1 MILQTKLLEPPG
13 FSTSLRSNFVMMFRE
28 EWRQN
33 VDFAKK
39 RHIMM
44 FPVMLA
50 LVSMVVTVGLRFL
63 TGDAGIESAYD
74 TMKAAEAQSAK
85 AFTWD
90 ELKVG
95 LHLSLFMFS
104 LGMGSFA
111 FVGRNMVSQR
121 ASGKSYL
128 LASPALLPIELP
140 PVYLAYY
147 LKEVAFYLC
156 LILSPVVGGMA
167 LGILFGSYTGIS
179 VPLLWSSIPVVLSC
193 MLVTMMQGLALSF
206 YASAIWS
213 RSRFGSFL
221 IPIIAVIAGVIVAL
235 DYVPLESAISGL
247 HVQLHH
253 DFFLLPIAAIAW
265 LIIATVGAYLVPDD
279 FEVRVTTRTDLFVP
293 VHDRLFFLGNGQM
306 RTLVAKE
313 IADVWRSGTMFKML
327 GSYCV
332 PLLFL
337 LALAWMADFAT
348 NGDMP
353 IPINLLSYAPFLGFF
368 GFNFYSW
375 LNAVDSPDFLNG
387 LPVRV
392 PQLLRAKIIVYF
404 LMTTWISVLFLI
416 LMAHLLDQ
424 WVGLLPA
431 LLVMFANSVY
441 IVALSGLLMGLRPN
455 KAIFD
460 TQIMAIFWVA
470 TVLPLVSLFLLSFTQ
485 GDMSLY
491 ANQFDQ
497 IQAGGFDAESS
508 IYTDEAEVSFQGI
521 VAISVG
527 LLVLAGAFLMM
538 LERRWGRSAFEN

>member
-1 MILQTKLLEPPG
+1 MTLENTLRDPPG
-13 FSTSLRSNFVMMFRE
+13 FSNSLRSNFLMMFRE

-85 AFTWD
+85 AFTWN

-128 LASPALLPIELP
+128 LASPALLPLELP

-156 LILSPVVGGMA
+156 LILTPVVGGMC
-167 LGILFGSYTGIS
+167 LGILFGTYTGIS
-179 VPLLWSSIPVVLSC
+179 VPLLWPSIPVVLSC

-213 RSRFGSFL
+213 RSRIGSFL
-221 IPIIAVIAGVIVAL
+221 VPILAVVAGVIVAL

-253 DFFLLPIAAIAW
+253 DFFVLPLAAIAW
-265 LIIATVGAYLVPDD
+265 LVIATVGAYLVPDD
-279 FEVRVTTRTDLFVP
+279 FEVRVTTRADLFVP
-293 VHDRLFFLGNGQM
+293 VHKRLFFLGNGQM

-508 IYTDEAEVSFQGI
+508 IYTDDAEVSFQGI
-521 VAISVG
+521 VAISVA
-527 LLVLAGAFLMM
+527 LLALGGAFLLM

>member
-13 FSTSLRSNFVMMFRE
+13 FSTSLLSNFVMMFRE

-128 LASPALLPIELP
+128 LASPALLPMELP

-293 VHDRLFFLGNGQM
+293 VHERLFFLGNGQM

>member
-1 MILQTKLLEPPG
+1 MTLENTLRDPPG
-13 FSTSLRSNFVMMFRE
+13 FSNSLRSNFLMMFRE

-85 AFTWD
+85 AFTWN

-128 LASPALLPIELP
+128 LASPALLPLELP

-156 LILSPVVGGMA
+156 LILTPVVGGMC
-167 LGILFGSYTGIS
+167 LGILFGTYTGIS

-213 RSRFGSFL
+213 RSRIGSFL
-221 IPIIAVIAGVIVAL
+221 VPILAVVAGVIVAL

-253 DFFLLPIAAIAW
+253 DFFVLPIAAIAW
-265 LIIATVGAYLVPDD
+265 LVIATVGAYLVPDD
-279 FEVRVTTRTDLFVP
+279 FEVRVTTRAELFVP
-293 VHDRLFFLGNGQM
+293 VHKRLFFLGNGQM

-508 IYTDEAEVSFQGI
+508 IYTDDAEVSFQGI
-521 VAISVG
+521 VAISVA
-527 LLVLAGAFLMM
+527 LLALGGAFLLM

>member
-1 MILQTKLLEPPG
+1 MQTKLLEPPS

-85 AFTWD
+85 AFTWN

-128 LASPALLPIELP
+128 LASPALLPLELP

-167 LGILFGSYTGIS
+167 LGILFGTYTGIS

-213 RSRFGSFL
+213 RSRFGSIL

-253 DFFLLPIAAIAW
+253 DFFLLPLAAIAW
-265 LIIATVGAYLVPDD
+265 LMIATMGAYLVPDD

-293 VHDRLFFLGNGQM
+293 VHERLFFLGNGQM

>member
-1 MILQTKLLEPPG
+1 MMKFGLREPPKFG
-13 FSTSLRSNFVMMFRE
+13 ISFGSNFVVMFRE

-44 FPVMLA
+44 FPIMLA
-50 LVSMVVTVGLRFL
+50 LVTMIITVGLRFL

-74 TMKAAEAQSAK
+74 TVKAAEAQAEK
-85 AFTWD
+85 AFTWN
-90 ELKVG
+90 ELKIG

-111 FVGRNMVSQR
+111 FIGRNVVSQR

-128 LASPALLPIELP
+128 LASPALLPLELP

-147 LKEVAFYLC
+147 CKEVAFYLC
-156 LILSPVVGGMA
+156 LILSPAVIGMA
-167 LGILFGSYTGIS
+167 LGILFGHITELS
-179 VPLLWSSIPVVLSC
+179 VPLLLSSLPVILGC
-193 MLVTMMQGLALSF
+193 MLVTLMQGLSISF
-206 YASAIWS
+206 LASAVWS
-213 RSRFGSFL
+213 RYRFGAWL
-221 IPIIAVIAGVIVAL
+221 VPLVAVLAGVIVAI
-235 DYVPLESAISGL
+235 DWISLEHAIIGL
-247 HVQLHH
+247 QVQLTHK
-253 DFFLLPIAAIAW
+253 FILLPIAFICS
-265 LIIATVGAYLVPDD
+265 LLVATFASYLVPDD
-279 FEVRVTTRTDLFVP
+279 FEVRVSTRSELFDP
-293 VHDRLFFLGNGQM
+293 VYNKLSFLGQNQM

-313 IADVWRSGTMFKML
+313 IVDVWRSGTLFKML

-337 LALAWMADFAT
+337 LALAWLADFARF
-348 NGDMP
+348 P
-353 IPINLLSYAPFLGFF
+353 IPFNLLSYAPFLGFF

-392 PQLLRAKIIVYF
+392 PQLLRAKILVYF
-404 LMTTWISVLFLI
+404 LMTTWISILFLI
-416 LMAHLLDQ
+416 LMAYLLDQ
-424 WVGLLPA
+424 WAGLVPA
-431 LLVMFANSVY
+431 LLVMIANSVY

-470 TVLPLVSLFLLSFTQ
+470 TVIPLVSLFLLSFTQ

-491 ANQFDQ
+491 ANQFEQ
-497 IQAGGFDAESS
+497 VRAGGVSAEST
-508 IYTDEAEVSFQGI
+508 IYDSAQAETSFGGI

-527 LLVLAGAFLMM
+527 LLALGGTFLLM
-538 LERRWGRSAFEN
+538 LERRWGRAAFEN

>member
-1 MILQTKLLEPPG
+1 MHQGLREPPN
-13 FSTSLRSNFVMMFRE
+13 FRTSFQSNFVMMFRE

-33 VDFAKK
+33 VDFARK

-50 LVSMVVTVGLRFL
+50 LVTMIITVGLRFL
-63 TGDAGIESAYD
+63 TGDAGIDSAFD
-74 TMKAAEAQSAK
+74 TVQAAEAQAEK

-90 ELKVG
+90 ELKIG

-111 FVGRNMVSQR
+111 FIGRNMVSQR

-128 LASPALLPIELP
+128 LAGPALLPLELP

-147 LKEVAFYLC
+147 CKEVTFYLC
-156 LILSPVVGGMA
+156 LILTPVVGGMA
-167 LGILFGSYTGIS
+167 LGILFGIFTG
-179 VPLLWSSIPVVLSC
+179 LSIPLIWASLPIVLAC

-206 YASAIWS
+206 FASAIWS
-213 RSRFGSFL
+213 RSSLGAFL
-221 IPIIAVIAGVIVAL
+221 VPLGAVGAGIIVAI
-235 DYVPLESAISGL
+235 DIVPLEAAIAGL
-247 HVQLHH
+247 HVQLTH
-253 DFFLLPIAAIAW
+253 DLLLLPFAAICW
-265 LIIATVGAYLVPDD
+265 LMIATIGAYLVPDD
-279 FEVRVTTRTDLFVP
+279 FEVRVTTRTELFIP
-293 VHDRLFFLGNGQM
+293 VHRRLFFLGNGQM

-313 IADVWRSGTMFKML
+313 MVDVWRSGTLFKML

-337 LALAWMADFAT
+337 LALAWMADFARF
-348 NGDMP
+348 P
-353 IPINLLSYAPFLGFF
+353 IPFNLLSYAPFLGFF

-392 PQLLRAKIIVYF
+392 PQLLRAKILVYF
-404 LMTTWISVLFLI
+404 IMTTWISILFLI
-416 LMAHLLDQ
+416 LMAHLLNQ
-424 WVGLLPA
+424 WAGLLPA
-431 LLVMFANSVY
+431 LLVMIANSVY

-497 IQAGGFDAESS
+497 IQAGGIGAESAVYDS
-508 IYTDEAEVSFQGI
+508 TEAEASFGGI
-521 VAISVG
+521 IAISLG
-527 LLVLAGAFLMM
+527 LLALGATFLLM
-538 LERRWGRSAFEN
+538 LERRWGRAAFEN

>member
-1 MILQTKLLEPPG
+1 M
-13 FSTSLRSNFVMMFRE
+13 
-28 EWRQN
+28 
-33 VDFAKK
+33 
-39 RHIMM
+39 
-44 FPVMLA
+44 
-50 LVSMVVTVGLRFL
+50 
-63 TGDAGIESAYD
+63 
-74 TMKAAEAQSAK
+74 
-85 AFTWD
+85 
-90 ELKVG
+90 
-95 LHLSLFMFS
+95 
-104 LGMGSFA
+104 
-111 FVGRNMVSQR
+111 
-121 ASGKSYL
+121 
-128 LASPALLPIELP
+128 
-140 PVYLAYY
+140 
-147 LKEVAFYLC
+147 
-156 LILSPVVGGMA
+156 
-167 LGILFGSYTGIS
+167 
-179 VPLLWSSIPVVLSC
+179 
-193 MLVTMMQGLALSF
+193 
-206 YASAIWS
+206 
-213 RSRFGSFL
+213 
-221 IPIIAVIAGVIVAL
+221 
-235 DYVPLESAISGL
+235 
-247 HVQLHH
+247 HH
-253 DFFLLPIAAIAW
+253 DFYLLPLAAIAW
-265 LIIATVGAYLVPDD
+265 LLIATIGAYLVPDD

-293 VHDRLFFLGNGQM
+293 VHNRLFFLGNGQM

-313 IADVWRSGTMFKML
+313 IADVWRSGTLFKML

-404 LMTTWISVLFLI
+404 LMTTWISVLFLV

-521 VAISVG
+521 VAISLA
-527 LLVLAGAFLMM
+527 LLALGGAFLMM

>member
-1 MILQTKLLEPPG
+1 MRMHNELREPPG
-13 FSTSLRSNFVMMFRE
+13 FSTSLRSNFLMMFRE

-50 LVSMVVTVGLRFL
+50 LVAMIVTVGLRFL

-74 TMKAAEAQSAK
+74 TMKAAEAQSEK
-85 AFTWD
+85 AFTWN

-111 FVGRNMVSQR
+111 FIGRNMVSQR

-128 LASPALLPIELP
+128 LASPALLPLELP

-147 LKEVAFYLC
+147 CKEVAFYLC
-156 LILSPVVGGMA
+156 LILTPVVGGMS
-167 LGILFGSYTGIS
+167 LGILFGQYTGIS
-179 VPLLWSSIPVVLSC
+179 VPLLWSSIPVVLGC

-206 YASAIWS
+206 YASAVWS

-221 IPIIAVIAGVIVAL
+221 VPFVAVIAGVIVAL
-235 DYVPLESAISGL
+235 DYIPLESVISGL

-253 DFFLLPIAAIAW
+253 DFYLLPLAAIAW
-265 LIIATVGAYLVPDD
+265 LLIATIGAYLVPDD

-293 VHDRLFFLGNGQM
+293 VHNRLFFLGNGQM

-313 IADVWRSGTMFKML
+313 IADVWRSGTLFKML

-404 LMTTWISVLFLI
+404 LMTTWISVLFLV

-521 VAISVG
+521 VAISLA
-527 LLVLAGAFLMM
+527 LLALGGAFLMM

>member
-1 MILQTKLLEPPG
+1 MILQAKLLEPPG

-128 LASPALLPIELP
+128 LASPALLPMELP

-521 VAISVG
+521 VAISIG

>member
-1 MILQTKLLEPPG
+1 MMKFGLREPPKFG
-13 FSTSLRSNFVMMFRE
+13 ISFGSNFVVMFRE

-44 FPVMLA
+44 FPIMLA
-50 LVSMVVTVGLRFL
+50 LVTMIITVGLRFL

-74 TMKAAEAQSAK
+74 TVKAAEAQAEK
-85 AFTWD
+85 AFTWN
-90 ELKVG
+90 ELKIG

-111 FVGRNMVSQR
+111 FIGRNVVSQR

-128 LASPALLPIELP
+128 LASPALLPLELP

-147 LKEVAFYLC
+147 CKEVAFYLC
-156 LILSPVVGGMA
+156 LILSPAVIGMA
-167 LGILFGSYTGIS
+167 LGILFGHITELS
-179 VPLLWSSIPVVLSC
+179 VPLLLSSLPVILGC
-193 MLVTMMQGLALSF
+193 MLVTLMQGLSISF
-206 YASAIWS
+206 LASAVWS
-213 RSRFGSFL
+213 RYRFGAWL
-221 IPIIAVIAGVIVAL
+221 VPLVAVLAGVIVAI
-235 DYVPLESAISGL
+235 DWISLEHAIIGL
-247 HVQLHH
+247 QVQLTHK
-253 DFFLLPIAAIAW
+253 FILLPIAF
-265 LIIATVGAYLVPDD
+265 LCSLLVATFASYLVPDD
-279 FEVRVTTRTDLFVP
+279 FEVRVSTRSELFDP
-293 VHDRLFFLGNGQM
+293 VYNKLSFLGQNQM

-313 IADVWRSGTMFKML
+313 IVDVWRSGTLFKML

-337 LALAWMADFAT
+337 LALAWLADFARF
-348 NGDMP
+348 P
-353 IPINLLSYAPFLGFF
+353 IPFNLLSYAPFLGFF

-392 PQLLRAKIIVYF
+392 PQLLRAKILVYF
-404 LMTTWISVLFLI
+404 LMTTWISILFLI

-424 WVGLLPA
+424 WAGLVPA
-431 LLVMFANSVY
+431 LLVMIANSVY

-470 TVLPLVSLFLLSFTQ
+470 TVIPLVSLFLLSFTQ

-491 ANQFDQ
+491 ANQFEQ
-497 IQAGGFDAESS
+497 VRAGGVAAEST
-508 IYTDEAEVSFQGI
+508 IYDSAQAETSFGGI

-527 LLVLAGAFLMM
+527 LLALGGTFLLM
-538 LERRWGRSAFEN
+538 LERRWGRAAFEN

>member
-74 TMKAAEAQSAK
+74 TMKAADAQSAK

-128 LASPALLPIELP
+128 LASPALLPLELP

-156 LILSPVVGGMA
+156 LILTPVVGGMA
-167 LGILFGSYTGIS
+167 LGILFGTYTGIS

-253 DFFLLPIAAIAW
+253 DFFLLPISAIAW

-293 VHDRLFFLGNGQM
+293 VHERLFFLGNGQM

>member
-1 MILQTKLLEPPG
+1 VTLETTLRDPPG
-13 FSTSLRSNFVMMFRE
+13 FSNSLRSNFLMMFRE

-85 AFTWD
+85 AFTWN

-128 LASPALLPIELP
+128 LASPALLPLELP

-156 LILSPVVGGMA
+156 LILTPVVGGMC
-167 LGILFGSYTGIS
+167 LGILFGTYTGIS
-179 VPLLWSSIPVVLSC
+179 VPLMWSSIPVVLSC

-213 RSRFGSFL
+213 RSRIGSFL

-253 DFFLLPIAAIAW
+253 DFFVLPLAAIAW
-265 LIIATVGAYLVPDD
+265 FVIATMGAYLVPDD
-279 FEVRVTTRTDLFVP
+279 FEVRVTARTDLFVP
-293 VHDRLFFLGNGQM
+293 VHNRLFFLGNGQM

-404 LMTTWISVLFLI
+404 LMTTWISVLFLV

-508 IYTDEAEVSFQGI
+508 IYTDDAEVSFQGI
-521 VAISVG
+521 VAISVA
-527 LLVLAGAFLMM
+527 LLALGGAFLMM

>member
-1 MILQTKLLEPPG
+1 MQKKLRDPPG
-13 FSTSLRSNFVMMFRE
+13 FSTSLRSNFLMMFRE

-63 TGDAGIESAYD
+63 TGDAGIESAYE
-74 TMKAAEAQSAK
+74 TVKAADAQSAK

-111 FVGRNMVSQR
+111 FIGRNMVSQR

-128 LASPALLPIELP
+128 LASPALLPLELP

-147 LKEVAFYLC
+147 CKEVAFYLC
-156 LILSPVVGGMA
+156 LILTPVVGGMC
-167 LGILFGSYTGIS
+167 LGILFGTYTGIS
-179 VPLLWSSIPVVLSC
+179 VPLLWSSIPIVLSC
-193 MLVTMMQGLALSF
+193 MLVTMMQGLAMSF

-213 RSRFGSFL
+213 RSRLGS
-221 IPIIAVIAGVIVAL
+221 IVVPVAAVIAGVVVAL

-247 HVQLHH
+247 FVQLHH
-253 DFFLLPIAAIAW
+253 EFFVLPIAAIAW
-265 LIIATVGAYLVPDD
+265 LVIATVGAYLVPDD
-279 FEVRVTTRTDLFVP
+279 FEVRVTARTDLFVP
-293 VHDRLFFLGNGQM
+293 VHNRLFFLGNGQM

-313 IADVWRSGTMFKML
+313 IADVWRSGTLFKML

-404 LMTTWISVLFLI
+404 LMTTWISVLFLV
-416 LMAHLLDQ
+416 LMAYLLDQ

-508 IYTDEAEVSFQGI
+508 IYTDDAEVSFQGI
-521 VAISVG
+521 VAISVA
-527 LLVLAGAFLMM
+527 LLALGGAFLMM

>member
-74 TMKAAEAQSAK
+74 TMKAADAQSAK

-128 LASPALLPIELP
+128 LASPALLPLELP

-156 LILSPVVGGMA
+156 LILTPVVGGMA
-167 LGILFGSYTGIS
+167 LGILFGTYTGIS

-253 DFFLLPIAAIAW
+253 DFFLLPISAIAW

-293 VHDRLFFLGNGQM
+293 VHERLFFLGNGQM

-508 IYTDEAEVSFQGI
+508 IYTDEAEVAFQGI

>member
-1 MILQTKLLEPPG
+1 MQYGLREPP
-13 FSTSLRSNFVMMFRE
+13 SYDTSFRSNFSMMFRE

-33 VDFAKK
+33 VDFARK
-39 RHIMM
+39 RHILM

-50 LVSMVVTVGLRFL
+50 LVTMIITVGLRFL
-63 TGDAGIESAYD
+63 TGDAGIESVYD
-74 TMKAAEAQSAK
+74 TAKAADAQAEK

-95 LHLSLFMFS
+95 LHASLFMFS

-111 FVGRNMVSQR
+111 FIGRNMVSQR

-128 LASPALLPIELP
+128 LASPALLPLELP

-147 LKEVAFYLC
+147 CKEVAFYLC
-156 LILSPVVGGMA
+156 LILTPVVCGMA
-167 LGILFGSYTGIS
+167 FGILFGLATGLSI
-179 VPLLWSSIPVVLSC
+179 PLLWSSLPIVLSC

-213 RSRFGSFL
+213 RSRWGALFVPLG
-221 IPIIAVIAGVIVAL
+221 AVLAGVIVAI
-235 DYVPLESAISGL
+235 DIVPLETAITGL
-247 HVQLHH
+247 HVQLTHEFIH
-253 DFFLLPIAAIAW
+253 LPVAAIAW
-265 LIIATVGAYLVPDD
+265 LAIAAMGAHLVPDD
-279 FEVRVTTRTDLFVP
+279 FEIRVTTRTELFVP
-293 VHDRLFFLGNGQM
+293 VHNRLFLLGNGQM

-313 IADVWRSGTMFKML
+313 MVDVWRSGTLFKML
-327 GSYCV
+327 GSYSV

-337 LALAWMADFAT
+337 LALAWMADFARF
-348 NGDMP
+348 P
-353 IPINLLSYAPFLGFF
+353 IPFNLLSYAPFLGFF

-392 PQLLRAKIIVYF
+392 PQLLRAKILVYF
-404 LMTTWISVLFLI
+404 IMTTWISVLFLI

-424 WVGLLPA
+424 WDGLVPA

-470 TVLPLVSLFLLSFTQ
+470 TVIPLVSLFLLSFTQ
-485 GDMSLY
+485 GDTSLY
-491 ANQFDQ
+491 SNQLEA
-497 IQAGGFDAESS
+497 IESGGFDASS
-508 IYTDEAEVSFQGI
+508 RKYDSSEVEASFTGI
-521 VAISVG
+521 ISISLG
-527 LLVLAGAFLMM
+527 LLGLGGVFLLL
-538 LERRWGRSAFEN
+538 LERRWGKAAFEN

>member
-128 LASPALLPIELP
+128 LASPALLPMELP

-521 VAISVG
+521 VAISIG
-527 LLVLAGAFLMM
+527 LLVLAGGFLMM

>member
-1 MILQTKLLEPPG
+1 VILETTLRDPPG
-13 FSTSLRSNFVMMFRE
+13 FSNSLRSNFLMMFRE

-85 AFTWD
+85 AFTWN

-128 LASPALLPIELP
+128 LASPALLPLELP

-156 LILSPVVGGMA
+156 LILTPVVGGMC
-167 LGILFGSYTGIS
+167 LGILFGTYTGIS

-213 RSRFGSFL
+213 RSRIGSFL
-221 IPIIAVIAGVIVAL
+221 VPILAVVAGVIVAL

-247 HVQLHH
+247 HVQLYH
-253 DFFLLPIAAIAW
+253 DFFVLPLAAIAW
-265 LIIATVGAYLVPDD
+265 LVIATVGAYLVPDD
-279 FEVRVTTRTDLFVP
+279 FEVRVTTRADLFVP
-293 VHDRLFFLGNGQM
+293 VHKRLFFLGNGQM

-508 IYTDEAEVSFQGI
+508 IYTDDAEVSFQGI
-521 VAISVG
+521 VAISVA
-527 LLVLAGAFLMM
+527 LLALGGAFLLM

>member
-1 MILQTKLLEPPG
+1 MQYGLREPP
-13 FSTSLRSNFVMMFRE
+13 SYDTSFRSNFSMMFRE

-33 VDFAKK
+33 VDFARK
-39 RHIMM
+39 RHILM

-50 LVSMVVTVGLRFL
+50 LVTMIITVGLRFL
-63 TGDAGIESAYD
+63 TGDAGIESVYD
-74 TMKAAEAQSAK
+74 TAKAADAQAEK

-95 LHLSLFMFS
+95 LHASLFMFS

-111 FVGRNMVSQR
+111 FIGRNMVSQR

-128 LASPALLPIELP
+128 LASPALLPLELP

-147 LKEVAFYLC
+147 CKEVAFYLC
-156 LILSPVVGGMA
+156 LILTPVVCGMA
-167 LGILFGSYTGIS
+167 FGILFGLATGLSI
-179 VPLLWSSIPVVLSC
+179 PLLWSSLPIVLSC

-213 RSRFGSFL
+213 RSRWGALFVPLG
-221 IPIIAVIAGVIVAL
+221 AVLAGVIVAI
-235 DYVPLESAISGL
+235 DIVPLETAITGL
-247 HVQLHH
+247 HVQLTHEFIH
-253 DFFLLPIAAIAW
+253 LPVAAIAW
-265 LIIATVGAYLVPDD
+265 LAIAAMGAHLVPDD
-279 FEVRVTTRTDLFVP
+279 FEIRVTTRTELFVP
-293 VHDRLFFLGNGQM
+293 VHNRLFLLGNGQM

-313 IADVWRSGTMFKML
+313 MVDVWRSGTLFKML
-327 GSYCV
+327 GSYSV

-337 LALAWMADFAT
+337 LALAWMADFARF
-348 NGDMP
+348 P
-353 IPINLLSYAPFLGFF
+353 IPFNLLSYAPFLGFF

-392 PQLLRAKIIVYF
+392 PQLLRAKILVYF
-404 LMTTWISVLFLI
+404 IMTTWISVLFLI

-424 WVGLLPA
+424 WDGLIPA

-470 TVLPLVSLFLLSFTQ
+470 TVIPLVSLFLLSFTQ
-485 GDMSLY
+485 GDTSLY
-491 ANQFDQ
+491 SNQLEA
-497 IQAGGFDAESS
+497 IESGGFDASS
-508 IYTDEAEVSFQGI
+508 RKYDSSEVEASFTGI
-521 VAISVG
+521 IAISLG
-527 LLVLAGAFLMM
+527 LLGLGGVFLLL
-538 LERRWGRSAFEN
+538 LERRWGKAAFEN

>member
-13 FSTSLRSNFVMMFRE
+13 FSTSLLSNFVMMFRE

-74 TMKAAEAQSAK
+74 TMKAADAQSAK

-128 LASPALLPIELP
+128 LASPALLPLELP

-156 LILSPVVGGMA
+156 LILTPVVGGMA
-167 LGILFGSYTGIS
+167 LGILFGTYTGIS

-193 MLVTMMQGLALSF
+193 MLVTMIQGLALSF

-253 DFFLLPIAAIAW
+253 DFFLLPISAIAW

-293 VHDRLFFLGNGQM
+293 VHERLFFLGNGQM

>member
-13 FSTSLRSNFVMMFRE
+13 FSTSLLSNFVMMFRE

-128 LASPALLPIELP
+128 LASPALLPMELP

-293 VHDRLFFLGNGQM
+293 VHERLFFLGNGQM

-508 IYTDEAEVSFQGI
+508 IYTNEAEVSFQGI
-521 VAISVG
+521 VAISIG

>member
-1 MILQTKLLEPPG
+1 MHDGLREPPK
-13 FSTSLRSNFVMMFRE
+13 FSTSFRSNFTVMFHE

-33 VDFAKK
+33 VDFARK

-50 LVSMVVTVGLRFL
+50 LVTMIITVGLRFL

-74 TMKAAEAQSAK
+74 TMKAADAQSEK
-85 AFTWD
+85 AFTWN
-90 ELKVG
+90 ELKIG

-111 FVGRNMVSQR
+111 FIGRNMVSQR

-128 LASPALLPIELP
+128 LASPALLPLELP

-147 LKEVAFYLC
+147 CKEVAFYLC
-156 LILSPVVGGMA
+156 LILSPVVGGMC
-167 LGILFGSYTGIS
+167 LGILFGYFTGIS
-179 VPLLWSSIPVVLSC
+179 VPLLWSSLPVVLCC

-206 YASAIWS
+206 YASAVWS
-213 RSRFGSFL
+213 RSRIGAFL
-221 IPIIAVIAGVIVAL
+221 VPVTAVVAGVIVAL
-235 DYVPLESAISGL
+235 DYLPLESAIAGL
-247 HVQLHH
+247 HVQLTH
-253 DFFLLPIAAIAW
+253 DLYLLPVAAIAW
-265 LIIATVGAYLVPDD
+265 LIIAAMGAHLVPDD
-279 FEVRVTTRTDLFVP
+279 FEVRVTTRAELFIP
-293 VHDRLFFLGNGQM
+293 VRDRLFFLGDGQM

-313 IADVWRSGTMFKML
+313 MVDVWRSGTLFKML

-348 NGDMP
+348 GGDMP

-404 LMTTWISVLFLI
+404 LMTTWISVLFLVI
-416 LMAHLLDQ
+416 MAQLLDE
-424 WVGLLPA
+424 WDA
-431 LLVMFANSVY
+431 LLAALIVMIANSVY

-470 TVLPLVSLFLLSFTQ
+470 TVIPLVSLFLLSFTQ
-485 GDMSLY
+485 GNIDLY
-491 ANQFDQ
+491 ENWG
-497 IQAGGFDAESS
+497 AGIGDETATEFTARADSYFES
-508 IYTDEAEVSFQGI
+508 IL
-521 VAISVG
+521 AISFG
-527 LLVLAGAFLMM
+527 LLALGGVFLLM
-538 LERRWGRSAFEN
+538 LERRWGTAAFEN

>member
-1 MILQTKLLEPPG
+1 MILEKTLRDPPG
-13 FSTSLRSNFVMMFRE
+13 FSNSLRSNFLMMFRE

-85 AFTWD
+85 AFTWN

-128 LASPALLPIELP
+128 LASPALLPLELP

-156 LILSPVVGGMA
+156 LILTPVVGGMC
-167 LGILFGSYTGIS
+167 LGILFGTYTGIS

-213 RSRFGSFL
+213 RSRIGSFL
-221 IPIIAVIAGVIVAL
+221 VPILAVVAGVIVAL

-253 DFFLLPIAAIAW
+253 DFFVLPLAAIAW
-265 LIIATVGAYLVPDD
+265 LVIATVGAYLVPDD

-293 VHDRLFFLGNGQM
+293 VHKRLFFLGNGQM

-508 IYTDEAEVSFQGI
+508 IYTDDAEVSFQGI
-521 VAISVG
+521 VAISVA
-527 LLVLAGAFLMM
+527 LLALGGAFLLM

>member
-74 TMKAAEAQSAK
+74 TMKAADAQSAK

-128 LASPALLPIELP
+128 LASPALLPLELP

-156 LILSPVVGGMA
+156 LILTPVVGGMA
-167 LGILFGSYTGIS
+167 LGILFGTYTGIS

-247 HVQLHH
+247 YVQLHH
-253 DFFLLPIAAIAW
+253 DFFLLPISAIAW

-293 VHDRLFFLGNGQM
+293 VHERLFFLGNGQM

>member
-1 MILQTKLLEPPG
+1 MQKKLREPPG
-13 FSTSLRSNFVMMFRE
+13 FSTSLRSNFLMMFRE

-63 TGDAGIESAYD
+63 TGDAGIESAYE
-74 TMKAAEAQSAK
+74 TVKAADAQSAK

-111 FVGRNMVSQR
+111 FIGRNMVSQR

-128 LASPALLPIELP
+128 LASPALLPLELP

-147 LKEVAFYLC
+147 CKEVAFYLC
-156 LILSPVVGGMA
+156 LILTPVVGGMC
-167 LGILFGSYTGIS
+167 LGILFGTYTGIS
-179 VPLLWSSIPVVLSC
+179 VPLLWSSIPIVLSC
-193 MLVTMMQGLALSF
+193 MLVTMMQGLAMSF

-213 RSRFGSFL
+213 RSRLGS
-221 IPIIAVIAGVIVAL
+221 IVVPVAAVIAGVVVAL

-247 HVQLHH
+247 FVQLHH
-253 DFFLLPIAAIAW
+253 EFFVLPIAAIAW
-265 LIIATVGAYLVPDD
+265 LVIATVGAYLVPDD
-279 FEVRVTTRTDLFVP
+279 FEVRVTARTDLFVP
-293 VHDRLFFLGNGQM
+293 VHNRLFFLGNGQM

-313 IADVWRSGTMFKML
+313 IADVWRSGTLFKML

-375 LNAVDSPDFLNG
+375 LNVVDSPDFLNG

-404 LMTTWISVLFLI
+404 LMTTWISVLFLV
-416 LMAHLLDQ
+416 LMAYLLDQ

-508 IYTDEAEVSFQGI
+508 IYTDDAEVSFQGI
-521 VAISVG
+521 VAISVA
-527 LLVLAGAFLMM
+527 LLALGGAFLMM